1 MNRAPFLIPAILII
15 VVSCSKDTYTTKPQL
30 SITSINTTVPV
41 AGILDVL
48 FTYTSK
54 QGDLGQ
60 GRMVIIR
67 NRLNQEPVPING
79 GNTDTLSGP
88 IPDYPD
94 KSKAQMELKLDWNS
108 LHETDD
114 ENDTIIMKFAV
125 IDRAM
130 NSSDTILSPQII
142 VQHP

>member
-1 MNRAPFLIPAILII
+1 MNRAPFLIPAVLTIL
-15 VVSCSKDTYTTKPQL
+15 VSCSKDKYTTKPQL

-41 AGILDVL
+41 GGNLDVL

-60 GRMVIIR
+60 GRFVIIR
-67 NRLNQEPVPING
+67 DRLNQEPVPING

-94 KSKAQMELKLDWNS
+94 KSKAQMELLLDWNS

-114 ENDTIIMKFAV
+114 ENDTIVMKFAA
-125 IDRAM
+125 IDRAG
-130 NSSDTILSPQII
+130 NSSDTIVSPQII